1 MDKTP
6 DFTDELWNAYLATKY
21 RASTPIGE
29 ITIQI
34 DKPHPELDLL
44 LENHCVEQ
52 WAFITAWNPFSEE
65 LSLEE
70 NTVRHEQ
77 LVGKVRELGY
87 IAFEGAGIPEN
98 TNWQPETSLLILG
111 VGENMAIDVGIE
123 FGQNAI
129 VLGKKGTNAQ
139 LITCR

>member
-1 MDKTP
+1 MDKKP

-21 RASTPIGE
+21 RASTTIGE

-52 WAFITAWNPFSEE
+52 WAFITAWNPFSQE